1 MKIEFQ
7 NSIRILGFFVPC
19 TGHQNCLNESL
30 ATYIYQGNLMAT
42 KSPEESQSNP
52 NISNKFV
59 IIRLKVLPPEK
70 IFFYTFFS
78 ITTSGEW

>member
-1 MKIEFQ
+1 
-7 NSIRILGFFVPC
+7 
-19 TGHQNCLNESL
+19 
-30 ATYIYQGNLMAT
+30 MAT